1 VALRSCTIS
10 FRSPSGII
18 HSAEVQAETLYE
30 AAALGIALLRKDGWI
45 EGLGPAT
52 KLEISVRQPA
62 TNHVLTFQQVQRW
75 LDGVTTTPADALRKA
90 KLKHLLGAPHR
101 PPSSAGRG

>member
-52 KLEISVRQPA
+52 RLEISVRQPA

-75 LDGVTTTPADALRKA
+75 LDGVTATPADALRKA